1 MLFRLK
7 ILRIG
12 IVYAVI
18 AGIIFMSAWDK
29 AGKLAKERKKYDFII
44 IEKYESSFKKMN
56 QKNKRVKHYVYA

>member
-12 IVYAVI
+12 IVYVVI

-44 IEKYESSFKKMN
+44 IEKY
-56 QKNKRVKHYVYA
+56 